1 MRSQAYNPDI
11 TPGCLIIRQRIKPF
25 PSRSELLN
33 RNSFDNEHRL
43 NNNKYLT
50 ARLKEMQKCQ

>member
-11 TPGCLIIRQRIKPF
+11 TPGDLIIRQRIKPF

-43 NNNKYLT
+43 ANNRYLT
-50 ARLKEMQKCQ
+50 ARLKEMQK